1 MVLLHG
7 SKGKTIFLNLQTI
20 RKENVSCPTT
30 EQYDELGRKDAQE
43 HA

>member
-30 EQYDELGRKDAQE
+30 EQHDELGRKDAQE